1 MGFARKIGPPR
12 GLALSGAD
20 GLGMVGA
27 MKVTVTVMPKT
38 TVLDPQG
45 AATAEAVK
53 HLGLTSVRQVRIG
66 RQIEFETDDVPEA
79 KLHEIARDLLSNP
92 VMEDYTLTIS

>member
-1 MGFARKIGPPR
+1 
-12 GLALSGAD
+12 
-20 GLGMVGA
+20 

-45 AATAEAVK
+45 AATAEAMK
-53 HLGLTSVRQVRIG
+53 HLGLESVRQVRIG
-66 RQIEFETDDVPEA
+66 RQIEFETDPVPEA

-92 VMEDYTLTIS
+92 VMEDYTLIVS